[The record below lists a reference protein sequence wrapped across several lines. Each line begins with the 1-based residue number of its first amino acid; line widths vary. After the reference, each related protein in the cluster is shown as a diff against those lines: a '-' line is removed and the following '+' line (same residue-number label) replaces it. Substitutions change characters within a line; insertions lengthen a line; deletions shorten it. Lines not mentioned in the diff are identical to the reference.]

1 MHNTKNW
8 RKKLSKVL
16 VDNGGSVNIIDI
28 ETLEKISKVHEIS
41 LETTEKFKNSI
52 IKKFKRKVLKR
63 IKRKI

>member
-1 MHNTKNW
+1 M
-8 RKKLSKVL
+8 KKKTFQSFSY
-16 VDNGGSVNIIDI
+16 NGGSVNIIDI